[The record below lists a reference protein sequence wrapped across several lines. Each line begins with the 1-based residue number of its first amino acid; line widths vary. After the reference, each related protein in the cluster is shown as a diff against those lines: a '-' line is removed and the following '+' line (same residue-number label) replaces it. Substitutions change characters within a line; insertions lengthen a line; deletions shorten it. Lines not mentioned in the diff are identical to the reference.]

1 MGNGAHGTSMQTYR
15 TPRSAARRAKA
26 IRRQDKAWAAR
37 AGAVEVA
44 YACICERTPA
54 SCRAAAHTN
63 DA

>member
-37 AGAVEVA
+37 AGEA
-44 YACICERTPA
+44 P
-54 SCRAAAHTN
+54 
-63 DA
+63 